1 MIIRY
6 KAFILPH
13 LGDPYRL
20 CADRFS
26 ISEKEKAFAISDGV
40 GNSLFPEA
48 WAKSL
53 CDDYVQ
59 TPGDFICGD
68 CLCRE
73 KELID
78 GWEKIRDKRVASFT
92 PNELFIYNVGLDKAN
107 FAAATFVGLSLSVD
121 KWFCWALG
129 DSYLGILDQ
138 DYNIVKKIASM
149 AGEPFNNYPEYFAS
163 KKGLNYGVPI
173 FDSGSIKD
181 GRFFVLMSDAISD
194 WFFSEERSTDQRM
207 SLLDIDT
214 HEDYCS
220 FIGDLR
226 SKGELKDDDTTIVVL
241 SLDDDGSTGLNFE
254 KLEVDSI
261 DDFIKNDVKAPGED
275 ISDSTDEGNHGS
287 DENHT
292 SPEDEEPQKESIEDK
307 PEQNG
312 SGADEID
319 APAQSTAGE
328 AVAEKDEHKSLVD
341 TNDAGE
347 THDEGASEDSVVPG
361 KDEAEIEKLQMQL
374 DRAEA
379 DIKMLKERIQE
390 IDSLIK
396 ELTQQNNQ
404 LKDDINRSREKHDEM
419 SPHKNIVQRILNR

>member
-40 GNSLFPEA
+40 GNSLFPEV

-59 TPGDFICGD
+59 TPDDFICGY

-92 PNELFIYNVGLDKAN
+92 PNQLFIYNVGLAN
-107 FAAATFVGLSLSVD
+107 ADFAAATFVGLSLSVD

-138 DYNIVKKIASM
+138 DYNIVKKVASM
-149 AGEPFNNYPEYFAS
+149 TGKPFNDYPEYFAS
-163 KKGLNYGVPI
+163 KKGHNNGAPI
-173 FDSGSIKD
+173 SDSGSIKD

-194 WFFSEERSTDQRM
+194 WFFSEERTAGQRK
-207 SLLDIDT
+207 SLLDIET
-214 HEDYCS
+214 HEEYCS
-220 FIGDLR
+220 FIGGLR

-241 SLDDDGSTGLNFE
+241 SLDDDDSAGLSFE
-254 KLEVDSI
+254 ELEVDSI
-261 DDFIKNDVKAPGED
+261 DYFIENDVKAPGEET
-275 ISDSTDEGNHGS
+275 SEPVDEGNHDS
-287 DENHT
+287 DEKPT
-292 SPEDEEPQKESIEDK
+292 SPAGEEPQKESVEDIS
-307 PEQNG
+307 EQDG
-312 SGADEID
+312 SGADDID
-319 APAQSTAGE
+319 APAQATAVE
-328 AVAEKDEHKSLVD
+328 AVAEKDEHESPVD

-347 THDEGASEDSVVPG
+347 AHDEGASEDLVVLG
-361 KDEAEIEKLQMQL
+361 KYEAEIEKLQMQL
-374 DRAEA
+374 DSAEA
-379 DIKMLKERIQE
+379 EIVTLNERIQE
-390 IDSLIK
+390 IDSLIN
-396 ELTQQNNQ
+396 ELTLQNKQ
-404 LKDDINRSREKHDEM
+404 LKDDINRLHEKLDEM
-419 SPHKNIVQRILNR
+419 GAPKNIIRRVLKR

>member
-1 MIIRY
+1 MKIRY

-26 ISEKEKAFAISDGV
+26 IGEKEKAFAISDGV
-40 GNSLFPEA
+40 GNSLFPEV

-59 TPGDFICGD
+59 TSGDFICD
-68 CLCRE
+68 NCLCRE

-78 GWEKIRDKRVASFT
+78 LWEKIRDERVASFT
-92 PNELFIYNVGLDKAN
+92 PDELFIYEMGLGKAD

-138 DYNIVKKIASM
+138 DYNIVKQIASM
-149 AGEPFNNYPEYFAS
+149 AGKPFDNYPEYFAS
-163 KKGLNYGVPI
+163 KKGLNNGAPI
-173 FDSGSIKD
+173 SDSGSIKD

-194 WFFSEERSTDQRM
+194 WFFSEERTTDQRK
-207 SLLDIDT
+207 SLLDIET
-214 HEDYCS
+214 HEEYCS
-220 FIGDLR
+220 FIGGLR

-241 SLDDDGSTGLNFE
+241 SLDDDDSAGLSFE

-261 DDFIKNDVKAPGED
+261 EDFIENDVKELGEE
-275 ISDSTDEGNHGS
+275 ISDSTDEGNQDS
-287 DENHT
+287 DENPT
-292 SPEDEEPQKESIEDK
+292 SPADEEQQKESIEDSS
-307 PEQNG
+307 EQDG

-319 APAQSTAGE
+319 APAQATAE
-328 AVAEKDEHKSLVD
+328 ETVAEKEEHESPVN

-347 THDEGASEDSVVPG
+347 TQDKGASEDLVVHG

-374 DRAEA
+374 DSAEEK
-379 DIKMLKERIQE
+379 IVMLNERIQE
-390 IDSLIK
+390 KDSLING
-396 ELTQQNNQ
+396 LTRQNKQ
-404 LKDDINRSREKHDEM
+404 LKDDINRLLEA
-419 SPHKNIVQRILNR
+419 

>member
-1 MIIRY
+1 MKIRY

-26 ISEKEKAFAISDGV
+26 IREKEKAFAISDGV
-40 GNSLFPEA
+40 GNSLFPEV

-59 TPGDFICGD
+59 TPGDFICD
-68 CLCRE
+68 NCLCRE

-78 GWEKIRDKRVASFT
+78 LWEKIRNERVESFT
-92 PNELFIYNVGLDKAN
+92 SDELFIYEMGLGKAD

-138 DYNIVKKIASM
+138 DYNIVKQIASM
-149 AGEPFNNYPEYFAS
+149 AGTPFDNYPEYFAS
-163 KKGLNYGVPI
+163 KKGLNNGAPI
-173 FDSGSIKD
+173 SDSGSIKD

-194 WFFSEERSTDQRM
+194 WFFSEERTTDQRK
-207 SLLDIDT
+207 SLLDIET
-214 HEDYCS
+214 HEEYCS

-241 SLDDDGSTGLNFE
+241 SLDDDGSAGLSFE
-254 KLEVDSI
+254 RLEVDSI
-261 DDFIKNDVKAPGED
+261 EDFIENDVKAPGEE
-275 ISDSTDEGNHGS
+275 ISDSTDEGNQDS
-287 DENHT
+287 DENPT
-292 SPEDEEPQKESIEDK
+292 SPADEEQQKESVEDSS
-307 PEQNG
+307 EQDG

-319 APAQSTAGE
+319 APAQATAEE
-328 AVAEKDEHKSLVD
+328 AVAEKEEHESPVN

-347 THDEGASEDSVVPG
+347 MQDKGASEDLVVPG

-379 DIKMLKERIQE
+379 DIVTLNERIQE
-390 IDSLIK
+390 KDSLIN
-396 ELTQQNNQ
+396 ELMLQNKQ
-404 LKDDINRSREKHDEM
+404 LKDDINRLLEKLNEM
-419 SPHKNIVQRILNR
+419 GTPKNIIQRIFNR